1 MRRWTALLLLL
12 GASVRARPVC
22 AESEPL
28 PPPPIVISAP
38 RADVWAALTTVEGL
52 STRDGGQ
59 VTVDLRPG
67 GAIRR
72 HADARAAAD
81 AAGWTTTAVLAFVAP
96 RLLVL
101 GGDTPSAWTSIELD
115 ALDRLR
121 TRVRFE
127 HVGIA
132 PGSKADARADA
143 DDAASVARLRKRF
156 PNRPDPVVTALTPLV
171 GTWEERSEQGGPV
184 LARWTIAVD
193 PGDEPEARA
202 ARPEGLPASASLTR
216 KPTGDGG
223 ADRWVF
229 WREAASGR
237 WIGGLV
243 GGGRPWEIDP
253 YECGGIGWSDRFG
266 ELGGVTYSMEHPPAG
281 GEVAVVRIDG
291 CIGNGFRWTPVA
303 EPK

>member
-1 MRRWTALLLLL
+1 MRRITALLLVLW
-12 GASVRARPVC
+12 AFVPARPVC

-52 STRDGGQ
+52 FALYGGQ

-81 AAGWTTTAVLAFVAP
+81 AAGWTTTPVLAFVAP

-127 HVGIA
+127 HVGVA
-132 PGSKADARADA
+132 PGSNGGSRADA
-143 DDAASVARLRKRF
+143 EDAASVARLRKRF
-156 PNRPDPVVTALTPLV
+156 PSRPDPVVTALTPLV

-184 LARWTIAVD
+184 LARWTIAVE
-193 PGDEPEARA
+193 PGEALDG
-202 ARPEGLPASASLTR
+202 RPAGHAPKPASASMER
-216 KPTGDGG
+216 RATGDGG

-229 WREAASGR
+229 WRETGSGR

-243 GGGRPWEIDP
+243 DGGRSWEIDP
-253 YECGGIGWSDRFG
+253 YECGGIGWTDRWG
-266 ELGGVTYSMEHPPAG
+266 ELGSLTYSIEHPPKDGTA
-281 GEVAVVRIDG
+281 EMERIDG
-291 CIGNGFRWTPVA
+291 CLGEGFRWTRVDA
-303 EPK
+303 GK